1 VKDYYSAPSG
11 FNPNPFVKEL
21 YHEPDVELANQDDDV
36 VQELIQYATDLDS
49 NIEGD
54 FNLQYVTFE
63 FKSNMM
69 SFVRNGLLAFK
80 IQSLRLYKKHYANF
94 KVFCTRVLKLSY
106 WQVKRIIE
114 AARVVMELIHAG
126 FTVLPRNISQCE
138 PLAEYIGTNALV
150 EHWADITNNIPEHL
164 LTAKSIDN
172 FLHPPEAEEK
182 VETVIEVPPKLYLRL
197 LKVAMKLDLS
207 VVSLLEIMLQKV
219 ANLKPST
226 IEKWQRDYKE
236 NNKYS

>member
-1 VKDYYSAPSG
+1 MKNYYSAPKG

-21 YHEPDVELANQDDDV
+21 YHEPDAELANKNDDV
-36 VQELIQYATDLDS
+36 IQELIEYALYVD
-49 NIEGD
+49 NKIEGD
-54 FNLQYVTFE
+54 FDLKYLAFE
-63 FKSNMM
+63 FRNNMM

-80 IQSLRLYKKHYANF
+80 IQSLKLHKRYYTDF
-94 KVFCTRVLKLSY
+94 KVFCKKVLKLSY

-126 FTVLPRNISQCE
+126 FTVLPHNISQCE
-138 PLAEYIGTNALV
+138 PLAEYIGTEALI
-150 EHWADITNNIPEHL
+150 ENWADIASNIPEHL
-164 LTAKSIDN
+164 LTAKSIDK

-182 VETVIEVPPKLYLRL
+182 VETVIKVPPKLYLKI

-207 VVSLLEIMLQKV
+207 VVNLLELMVEKV

-226 IEKWQRDYKE
+226 IEKWQRDYKV
-236 NNKYS
+236 KQ